1 MSRQILLDTGPLV
14 AFISPRDRFHEWAV
28 AQWSTS
34 GLPLLTCEAVITEA
48 CFLLRNVYRGEEEV
62 MNLLENQILH
72 ISFSLKNELA
82 TTRQL
87 LARYQSVPMSL
98 ADACLVRMTELYPD
112 SLLLTLDSDFT
123 IYRKNQ
129 NQPIA
134 LTHPNQL

>member
-1 MSRQILLDTGPLV
+1 MSRQMLLGTGPLV

-28 AQWSTS
+28 AQWATS

-62 MNLLENQILH
+62 MNLLETQILH
-72 ISFSLKNELA
+72 ISFSLDNEVA
-82 TTRQL
+82 TIRQL
-87 LARYQSVPMSL
+87 LSRYQSVPMSL
-98 ADACLVRMTELYPD
+98 ADACLVRMTELYPE

-123 IYRKNQ
+123 IYWKNQ

-134 LTHPNQL
+134 LIQPKRS